1 MRIIATIVC
10 ILIINNSS
18 FAENT
23 INYSE
28 IPAYSDLGM
37 LQMVIEIPAGTNKK
51 LEYNYET
58 NSFMIDKIAG
68 RPRIIEFLP
77 YVGNYGF
84 IPSTNM
90 HESEGGDGD
99 ALDILLISE
108 SRPTGSIIRVI
119 PVALLKL
126 EDNGEI
132 DSKIIAVP
140 ADPKDR
146 IISAISFGELNSQFP
161 NTMSIIKQWFL
172 NYKKTKTVKFK
183 GWGDELEAIKAI
195 ETWTIKRYIN

>member
-1 MRIIATIVC
+1 MRIIATIIC
-10 ILIINNSS
+10 FLIISNCS

-28 IPAYSDLGM
+28 IPAYSDLDM

-84 IPSTNM
+84 IPSTIM

-108 SRPTGSIIRVI
+108 SRPTGSIIGVI
-119 PVALLKL
+119 PVAILKL

-146 IISAISFGELNSQFP
+146 IISAISFSELNSQFP

-172 NYKKTKTVKFK
+172 NYKKTKTIKFK

-195 ETWTIKRYIN
+195 ETWTIKPYIN